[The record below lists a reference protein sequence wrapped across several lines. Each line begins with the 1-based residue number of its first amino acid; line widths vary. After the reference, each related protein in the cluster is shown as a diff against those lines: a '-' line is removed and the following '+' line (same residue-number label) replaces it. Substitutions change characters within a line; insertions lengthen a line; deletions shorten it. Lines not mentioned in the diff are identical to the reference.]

1 MWWVCKCP
9 EYNNHSIGIKD
20 CKKCGGRAPLEQ
32 ESSTSDLKQ
41 EIMQA
46 LYDAFREQAGYH
58 YVDNFDED
66 KTKVNEDTCLDGTF
80 DFTLIAQAL
89 FPIIDREKRKAVEE
103 ALDKVILSEIEGVK
117 WSVLLIP
124 EEKQRV
130 LNTMFPSRQ

>member
-1 MWWVCKCP
+1 MPNARGVRP
-9 EYNNHSIGIKD
+9 HST
-20 CKKCGGRAPLEQ
+20 E
-32 ESSTSDLKQ
+32 
-41 EIMQA
+41 
-46 LYDAFREQAGYH
+46 AGYTSLSAG
-58 YVDNFDED
+58 VLCVVGIRAD
-66 KTKVNEDTCLDGTF
+66 CLDGTF